1 MCFSCQQISMKALAT
16 FIFSSRQ
23 ATNQHNLV
31 GITVKTTLRGD
42 AELCFLEKLRVLQSC
57 FD

>member
-1 MCFSCQQISMKALAT
+1 MCFHVKALAT

-31 GITVKTTLRGD
+31 GITVKAALRGD

-57 FD
+57 YD